1 VKKKK
6 KKRHLFLSFSLGEN
20 NRFLK
25 NLVSP
30 LPSEKKKRETP
41 WCPVSREKKKKN
53 EEEEEENR

>member
-1 VKKKK
+1 MKK

-25 NLVSP
+25 FFGLTFP
-30 LPSEKKKRETP
+30 QKKKKRETP

-53 EEEEEENR
+53 EEEEEEENR